1 MQWRGSE
8 HHRSQLRG
16 QPRHRPRS
24 LLSFGKRRRTS
35 KAQGYAW
42 YGGGSMSCDT
52 RTGPF
57 ASRLAP
63 TLACGH
69 LLARNSPRFEDENP
83 CQLTPHPRPCS
94 PTRLVTGALHRVKR
108 ETGESCALLKAM
120 SVRCCPRNGK
130 RAKRQ
135 IHCADVA
142 WEGDACR
149 SRRKPA
155 PLVSP
160 ETGPQHKVT
169 KTSLKDKPAVGGRC
183 SNPCAPVVRRV
194 LHALLIPR

>member
-1 MQWRGSE
+1 MSRQVSWLTVCQAVGLAFAAPSREPVGLGLQWRGSE

-35 KAQGYAW
+35 KAQGYASCR
-42 YGGGSMSCDT
+42 GGSIVDLPNDRSHAERGNDQ
-52 RTGPF
+52 P
-57 ASRLAP
+57 
-63 TLACGH
+63 
-69 LLARNSPRFEDENP
+69 NEKP
-83 CQLTPHPRPCS
+83 CQLTTPPCPCS

-135 IHCADVA
+135 IHCASSSA

-149 SRRKPA
+149 FRRKP
-155 PLVSP
+155 
-160 ETGPQHKVT
+160 
-169 KTSLKDKPAVGGRC
+169 
-183 SNPCAPVVRRV
+183 
-194 LHALLIPR
+194 